1 MTKDPHS
8 IRLAGTLLAILS
20 YTLREMPENADLVE
34 KIVFD
39 EKMDLLVFLRH
50 SNKLLKYRTCMLLR
64 LLGRFSCYA
73 LQTKWTMETREA
85 VEALLTD
92 PDEQTRKVS
101 KIVTNF
107 GFEKYI
113 NSVVCSFIHRSV
125 QEAEATLD
133 EFKQLSFYTPT
144 KAHSNNKPDV
154 N

>member
-8 IRLAGTLLAILS
+8 VRLAGTLLAILS

-39 EKMDLLVFLRH
+39 EKMNLLVFLRH
-50 SNKLLKYRTCMLLR
+50 PNKLLKYRTCMLLR

-73 LQTKWTMETREA
+73 LQTKWTMEMREA

-101 KIVTNF
+101 TMTSF
-107 GFEKYI
+107 GLGKYFLF
-113 NSVVCSFIHRSV
+113 VCASFRSL

-133 EFKQLSFYTPT
+133 EFKQLSFYTPN
-144 KAHSNNKPDV
+144 NNKADV